1 MINETVGGAAQD
13 GWEERGSG
21 VRAAAVTAPT
31 PSLSVAMVTAAAGTR
46 WEPSRH
52 TGGQTFVSDRV
63 LPEPSRIS
71 IMNSAARVFLL
82 TNLGDSLFLF
92 ELSLP
97 RCQFRKTVYFL
108 FLPVLFLSAY
118 FHITPHHFFPSR
130 YCYVSNSY

>member
-52 TGGQTFVSDRV
+52 TGGQTFVSDRQGTT
-63 LPEPSRIS
+63 RAFQ
-71 IMNSAARVFLL
+71 NQH
-82 TNLGDSLFLF
+82 N
-92 ELSLP
+92 ELSS
-97 RCQFRKTVYFL
+97 QGV
-108 FLPVLFLSAY
+108 SA
-118 FHITPHHFFPSR
+118 H
-130 YCYVSNSY
+130 

>member
-31 PSLSVAMVTAAAGTR
+31 PSLSVAMVTAAAGTH

-63 LPEPSRIS
+63 LPP
-71 IMNSAARVFLL
+71 VFQ
-82 TNLGDSLFLF
+82 NQHN
-92 ELSLP
+92 ELSS
-97 RCQFRKTVYFL
+97 QGV
-108 FLPVLFLSAY
+108 SA
-118 FHITPHHFFPSR
+118 H
-130 YCYVSNSY
+130 